1 MQKQSRYSNSQLH
14 GLLLLMMSCYYNIV
28 PLLGAQNA
36 STTGLIEVDHV
47 HVGLILDLDN
57 ILGKMSHTCISMALE
72 DFYASN
78 LQTCTTK
85 IVLHTRDS
93 KNDVVEAASVAIDL
107 MRNVQVQA
115 ILGLQTCSQADFVI
129 DIGNKTQVPIIS
141 SVSSPSLSPK
151 DNPYFIRGAH
161 NGSSQVHS
169 LAAIVK
175 AFNWRE
181 VVLIYENTE
190 YGRGIGPYLADS
202 LLGVGSQVRYR
213 SIMSL
218 SATDDNIQKELYKLM
233 TMQTRVFVVHMLP
246 SLASR
251 FFLKAKEVGMMN
263 KGYAWIITD
272 GLTSRLDSVD
282 PKIIDSMQGV
292 IGVKPYVPNSSE
304 LQNFTE
310 RWRKRFRQENPDID
324 RFELNVLGLWAYD
337 SAMMLAMAVERSG
350 VAQSKF
356 TKPVSTSNLV
366 DLAAIGS
373 SKMGP
378 RLLQSIKNTR
388 FQGLSGE
395 FDLVDG
401 QLQPL
406 AFRIVNVIG
415 KGEREIGFW
424 TRESGISKELIL
436 ASNRNY
442 TTNKEDLGAIIWP
455 GESNLVPKGWEIPT
469 GERKLRVGV
478 PTKSGFAEFVKVKMD
493 SETNAVIATGFCI
506 DVFKEVMDHS
516 LPYAVPYE
524 FVSFES
530 DRSGSYDD
538 LVHQIFLGNYDAVVG
553 DVTILANRSR
563 FADFTLPFT
572 ESSVAM
578 IVRIQDDERKNAW
591 IFMKPLKMD
600 LWLTTGA
607 FFIFTGFVVWVLEH
621 RVNEEFRGPPHK
633 QVGMILWFSFSTL
646 VFAQKE
652 KVISNLSRFVVI
664 VWFFVVLVL
673 TSSYTASLT
682 SMLTVQ
688 KLQPSVT
695 DIMDLKMNEE
705 YVGYQTGSFVYG
717 LLKRET
723 FNPSKLRNYSTFEE
737 YDEALS
743 TRSVAAIID
752 EVPYIMLFL
761 ADPKYCTKY
770 TMVGPIFKTV
780 GFGFAFPKGSPLVPD
795 VSRAILNA
803 TEGGK
808 LTQIQ
813 HQWFG
818 EEATCAEQDGAKV
831 TSGSLDIESFKGL
844 FLVAA
849 TSSSFA
855 LILFLSIFLYDNRV
869 ILASNNSS
877 LWQKLIAMAKNFD
890 KEKERTS
897 DASKKTNLANE
908 GMAVAADCP
917 QSPTTN
923 SSRLAEWIYIPDEGF
938 ASTETNTPIH
948 ETIEIVETSEE
959 R

>member
-28 PLLGAQNA
+28 PLLGAQNDT
-36 STTGLIEVDHV
+36 STGIIEVDI
-47 HVGLILDLDN
+47 GLILDLDD
-57 ILGKMSHTCISMALE
+57 ILGKMSHTCTSMALE

-78 LQTCTTK
+78 QTRTTK
-85 IVLHTRDS
+85 IVLHPRDS
-93 KNDVVEAASVAIDL
+93 KNDVVEAASAAIDL

-115 ILGLQTCSQADFVI
+115 ILGLQTCTQADFVI
-129 DIGNKTQVPIIS
+129 DIGHKTQVPIVS
-141 SVSSPSLSPK
+141 SVTSPSLSPK

-161 NGSSQVHS
+161 NGSSQVQS

-175 AFNWRE
+175 AFSWRE
-181 VVLIYENTE
+181 VVLIYEDTD

-202 LLGVGSQVRYR
+202 LLEVGSQVRYR

-218 SATDDNIQKELYKLM
+218 SATDDHILKELYNLK
-233 TMQTRVFVVHMLP
+233 TRQTRVFVVHMLP

-251 FFLKAKEVGMMN
+251 LFLKAQEAGMMN

-282 PKIIDSMQGV
+282 PKIIGLMQGV

-310 RWRKRFRQENPDID
+310 RWRKRFRQENPNID
-324 RFELNVLGLWAYD
+324 RFELNMLGLWAYD
-337 SAMMLAMAVERSG
+337 SAMMLAMAVDSSG
-350 VAQSKF
+350 ISRSKF
-356 TKPVSTSNLV
+356 KKPVTTSTLA

-373 SKMGP
+373 SEMGP

-395 FDLVDG
+395 FNLVDG
-401 QLQPL
+401 QLQPS
-406 AFRIVNVIG
+406 AFQIVNVIG

-424 TRESGISKELIL
+424 TRESGISKKLIL
-436 ASNRNY
+436 AKNGNY
-442 TTNKEDLGAIIWP
+442 TTNKEDLGVIWP

-469 GERKLRVGV
+469 DEYKLRVGV
-478 PTKSGFAEFVKVKMD
+478 PANSGFPKLVKVETD
-493 SETNAVIATGFCI
+493 SETNVVDATGFCI
-506 DVFKEVMDHS
+506 DVFKEVIHS
-516 LPYAVPYE
+516 LPYAVPYD
-524 FVSFES
+524 FVSFKS
-530 DRSGSYDD
+530 DRAGSYDD

-553 DVTILANRSR
+553 DVTILANRAR
-563 FADFTLPFT
+563 FADFTLPFM

-578 IVRIQDDERKNAW
+578 VVRMEDDERKNAW
-591 IFMKPLKMD
+591 IFMKPLKLD

-621 RVNEEFRGPPHK
+621 RVNKEFRGPCHK
-633 QVGMILWFSFSTL
+633 QVGMIFWFSFSTL
-646 VFAQKE
+646 VFAHKE
-652 KVISNLSRFVVI
+652 KVVSNLSRFVVI
-664 VWFFVVLVL
+664 VWVFVVLVL

-682 SMLTVQ
+682 SILTVQ

-695 DIMDLKMNEE
+695 NIMDLKKNKE
-705 YVGYQTGSFVYG
+705 YVGSQTGTFVNG
-717 LLKRET
+717 LLKREG
-723 FNPSKLRNYSTFEE
+723 FDPSKLRNYSTFEE

-752 EVPYIMLFL
+752 E
-761 ADPKYCTKY
+761 
-770 TMVGPIFKTV
+770 
-780 GFGFAFPKGSPLVPD
+780 AFPKGSPLVPD
-795 VSRAILNA
+795 VSRAILNV
-803 TEGGK
+803 TDGDK
-808 LTQIQ
+808 FTQIQ
-813 HQWFG
+813 RQLFPK
-818 EEATCAEQDGAKV
+818 EVECAEQDGAKV
-831 TSGSLDIESFKGL
+831 TSGSLNVESFKGL

-877 LWQKLIAMAKNFD
+877 LWQKLIAMTKNFD
-890 KEKERTS
+890 KEKENTY

-908 GMAVAADCP
+908 GMAVASDCP
-917 QSPTTN
+917 ESP
-923 SSRLAEWIYIPDEGF
+923 SRLAEWIFIPDEGF
-938 ASTETNTPIH
+938 ATTETNTPIH

>member
-1 MQKQSRYSNSQLH
+1 
-14 GLLLLMMSCYYNIV
+14 
-28 PLLGAQNA
+28 
-36 STTGLIEVDHV
+36 
-47 HVGLILDLDN
+47 
-57 ILGKMSHTCISMALE
+57 
-72 DFYASN
+72 
-78 LQTCTTK
+78 
-85 IVLHTRDS
+85 
-93 KNDVVEAASVAIDL
+93 

-115 ILGLQTCSQADFVI
+115 ILGLQSCNQADFVI

-141 SVSSPSLSPK
+141 SASSPSLSPK
-151 DNPYFIRGAH
+151 DNPYFIRGAQ
-161 NGSSQVHS
+161 NGSSQVQS
-169 LAAIVK
+169 LADIVK
-175 AFNWRE
+175 AFSWRE

-251 FFLKAKEVGMMN
+251 FFLKAKQVGMMN

-282 PKIIDSMQGV
+282 PKVIGLMQGV

-310 RWRKRFRQENPDID
+310 RWRKRFRRENPDVD

-337 SAMMLAMAVERSG
+337 SAMMLAMAVEISG

-356 TKPVSTSNLV
+356 KKPVSTSNLV

-373 SKMGP
+373 SEMGP

-406 AFRIVNVIG
+406 AFQIVNVIG

-442 TTNKEDLGAIIWP
+442 TTNKEDLGAIVWP

-478 PTKSGFAEFVKVKMD
+478 PAKSGFAEFVKVKMD

-506 DVFKEVMDHS
+506 DVFKEVVDHS

-538 LVHQIFLGNYDAVVG
+538 LVNQLFLGNYDAVVG

-633 QVGMILWFSFSTL
+633 QVGMIFWFSFSTL

-664 VWFFVVLVL
+664 VWVFVVLVL

-695 DIMDLKMNEE
+695 DIMDLKKNEE
-705 YVGYQTGSFVYG
+705 YVGYQTGSFVDG

-723 FNPSKLRNYSTFEE
+723 FNPSKLRNYSTFED

-752 EVPYIMLFL
+752 EVPYIRLFL
-761 ADPKYCTKY
+761 ANPKYCTKY
-770 TMVGPIFKTV
+770 TMVGPICKTA

-795 VSRAILNA
+795 VSRAILNV

-818 EEATCAEQDGAKV
+818 EEAKCAEQDGAKV

-890 KEKERTS
+890 KEKEKTS
-897 DASKKTNLANE
+897 DASKKTKLANE